1 MSVLVGREP
10 ANTSSALAEAP
21 GWVRSGPGWCP
32 VYPIPQGMKRT
43 AGMSYLVTLFMVR
56 LEALGLGK
64 SFVSGL
70 PGQEE

>member
-1 MSVLVGREP
+1 
-10 ANTSSALAEAP
+10 
-21 GWVRSGPGWCP
+21 
-32 VYPIPQGMKRT
+32 MKRT